1 MSLPRNLGFALQ
13 RLSTNSKNIMKLS
26 PLGTTTFHQSEMITF
41 RLPNNSLIDLHSLML
56 VFDGI
61 TKQDA
66 NTAGTTRFARNI
78 VSIIR
83 RLEVV
88 INGQTISSNLSDY
101 NSLTNL
107 LIDWQTDEIKKKELQ
122 VLSNGADIV
131 VPIATA
137 DVKKRY
143 AISDWYIGFLSGKH
157 SRFIDTALLG
167 QVELR
172 FHLAPASQCVV
183 DADGSSPGWYELT
196 DMRMFVETTVF
207 SDGLYR
213 EVLSSRLKSGPIDIA
228 FDNWM
233 SFHNSATVLGS
244 TSFSVASQCVNKVI
258 ATLRP
263 TSNMGGNAKVVANGQ
278 SAYFAFNAYN
288 VGTSQFVIDD
298 TTFPQFL
305 PDNGDVFLLSRQAFD
320 ANSTDKT
327 FGYHDIETWV
337 LYNFFHAVDFTH
349 HAGEEKS
356 WMSGLD
362 TRGSSSLMQY
372 NVTGTQQNM
381 TTSVYVNMT
390 SIMSVSAGQ
399 VIQVIA

>member
-61 TKQDA
+61 TKQDGA
-66 NTAGTTRFARNI
+66 TAGTTRFARNI

-107 LIDWQTDEIKKKELQ
+107 LIDWQTDDIKKDELG
-122 VLSNGADIV
+122 VLSNGKDIVAFNTADI
-131 VPIATA
+131 
-137 DVKKRY
+137 KRRY
-143 AISDWYIGFLSGKH
+143 AVSDWHIGFLAGKH

-183 DADGSSPGWYELT
+183 DTDGSSSGWYELT
-196 DMRMFVETTVF
+196 DMRMYAETTVF

-233 SFHNSATVLGS
+233 SFHNSATALGS

-258 ATLRP
+258 ATLRA
-263 TSNMGGNAKVVANGQ
+263 TADLGGNAKMHYNGQ
-278 SAYFAFNAYN
+278 SKYYAFNGTD
-288 VGTSQFVIDD
+288 VTTSQFVIDD

-305 PDNGDVFLLSRQAFD
+305 PDAVDVFLLDRQAFD

-327 FGYHDIETWV
+327 FGYSDLNTWGT
-337 LYNFFHAVDFTH
+337 YNWFHAVDFTH

-372 NVTGTQQNM
+372 NVTGTQANI
-381 TTSVYVNMT
+381 TTSIYVNMT

>member
-1 MSLPRNLGFALQ
+1 
-13 RLSTNSKNIMKLS
+13 
-26 PLGTTTFHQSEMITF
+26 MITF

-66 NTAGTTRFARNI
+66 ATAGVTRFARNM
-78 VSIIR
+78 VSIVR

-101 NSLTNL
+101 NSLSNL
-107 LIDWQTDEIKKKELQ
+107 LLDWQTDIIKKDELA
-122 VLSNGADIV
+122 VLSNGSDIE
-131 VPIATA
+131 AFNTA
-137 DVKKRY
+137 DTKERY
-143 AISDWYIGFLSGKH
+143 AVSDWHIGFLSGKH
-157 SRFIDTALLG
+157 NRFIDTALLG

-183 DADGSSPGWYELT
+183 DNDGTSPGYYELT
-196 DMRMFVETTVF
+196 DMRMYVETTVF

-233 SFHNSATVLGS
+233 SFHNSATALGS

-258 ATLRP
+258 GTLRP
-263 TSNMGGNAKVVANGQ
+263 TVALGGNAKQVANGQ
-278 SAYFAFNAYN
+278 SYYYTFNGGG

-305 PDNGDVFLLSRQAFD
+305 PDAVDVFLLNRQAFD

-327 FGYHDIETWV
+327 FGYHDLETWGT
-337 LYNFFHAVDFTH
+337 YNWFHCVDFTH

-372 NVTGTQQNM
+372 NVTGSSQNY
-381 TTSVYVNMT
+381 TCSVYVNMT

>member
-26 PLGTTTFHQSEMITF
+26 PLGTTTFHESEMITF

-66 NTAGTTRFARNI
+66 ATAGVTRFARNM
-78 VSIIR
+78 VSIVR

-101 NSLTNL
+101 NSLSNL
-107 LIDWQTDEIKKKELQ
+107 LLDWQTDIIKKDELA
-122 VLSNGADIV
+122 VLSNGSDIE
-131 VPIATA
+131 AFNTA
-137 DVKKRY
+137 DTKERY
-143 AISDWYIGFLSGKH
+143 AVSDWHIGFLSGKH
-157 SRFIDTALLG
+157 NRFIDTALLG

-183 DADGSSPGWYELT
+183 DNDGTSPGYYELT
-196 DMRMFVETTVF
+196 DMRMYVETTVF

-233 SFHNSATVLGS
+233 SFHNSATALGS

-258 ATLRP
+258 GTLRP
-263 TSNMGGNAKVVANGQ
+263 TVALGGNAKQVANGQ
-278 SAYFAFNAYN
+278 SYYYLFNGGG
-288 VGTSQFVIDD
+288 VTTSQFVIDD

-305 PDNGDVFLLSRQAFD
+305 PDAVDVFLLNRQAFD

-327 FGYHDIETWV
+327 FGYHDLETWGT
-337 LYNFFHAVDFTH
+337 YNWFHCVDFTH

-372 NVTGTQQNM
+372 NVTGSSQNY
-381 TTSVYVNMT
+381 TCSVYVNMT